1 MNHKKNWGRMKEKQ
15 SFTLVEL
22 LIAMV
27 ISTLVISGVI
37 MSLVNSMILN
47 EYNQGFSVAIN
58 TARAKMEEA
67 ISKRSVFSNIFSE
80 EGSLTVADDKIDGL
94 YRIDVTDLVASELK
108 NVKVSVCWR
117 ARGGRIIGD
126 CENDPDDPTFL
137 RWKTN
142 IPCPPCPSSPCSIE
156 TAIAKR

>member
-1 MNHKKNWGRMKEKQ
+1 MKEEQ

-37 MSLVNSMILN
+37 MSLINSMILN

-58 TARAKMEEA
+58 IARAKMEET
-67 ISKRSVFSNIFSE
+67 IGKRSNFSSIISE
-80 EGSLTVADDKIDGL
+80 EGLLTLANDKIDGR
-94 YRIDVTDLVASELK
+94 YRIDKTDLVLDELV
-108 NVKVSVCWR
+108 NVKVSVCWK

-126 CENDPDDPTFL
+126 CENDPINPPFL
-137 RWKTN
+137 RWKTS

>member
-1 MNHKKNWGRMKEKQ
+1 MKEEQ

-27 ISTLVISGVI
+27 MSTLVISGVI

-58 TARAKMEEA
+58 IARAKMEET
-67 ISKRSVFSNIFSE
+67 ISKRSNFSNIVSE
-80 EGSLTVADDKIDGL
+80 EGPLTPADDKIDGR
-94 YRIDVTDLVASELK
+94 YRIDKIDLVPDELV

-126 CENDPDDPTFL
+126 CENDPNRLTIL
-137 RWKTN
+137 RWKTS
-142 IPCPPCPSSPCSIE
+142 ILCPPCPSSPCSIE